1 MSRASGLTPAPMGSN
16 CGWAIPCGRY
26 SSAKAE
32 SESPRHAQGSQ
43 GRWQPGFQSHLTMAG
58 RLPMSSQ
65 PLLEQS
71 PNFPCLLNA
80 CFTLSFAQGSQ
91 WPRRVGGGCRT
102 SAPRQ
107 DSAPWW
113 KADASHHMG
122 LASPRGKLSTS
133 RYRSHVLLPGSGAP
147 GRSLGGRARRGD
159 QCCKACLAGT
169 HWPVSAQAE
178 CLEGAELPRVGR
190 HATGSQGSR
199 LEPVHACDPV
209 LSFSRP
215 QVHCKRRGP
224 LTP

>member
-133 RYRSHVLLPGSGAP
+133 RYRSHVLLGQGLRVTPWEAEPAGGTSAVRRVLQGHTGPFLHRLNVWRGRSSLGWAGMRQEARAP
-147 GRSLGGRARRGD
+147 GWSLYTPVTQCFPSPDLRFIVRGEV
-159 QCCKACLAGT
+159 
-169 HWPVSAQAE
+169 P
-178 CLEGAELPRVGR
+178 
-190 HATGSQGSR
+190 
-199 LEPVHACDPV
+199 
-209 LSFSRP
+209 
-215 QVHCKRRGP
+215 
-224 LTP
+224 